1 MTPEIRQK
9 IAALVERAFQEA
21 VEKGSLPEAA
31 LPPVDLA
38 PPRDPEHGDLASNIA
53 MLLAGRLR
61 RPPAAIASALAA
73 VVSSWPEADRYPAA
87 AAVADPKKGFLNFR
101 LAPRAFQDA
110 LRSLF
115 PRAGR
120 FGETGAGKG
129 KKVLLEFVSANPT
142 GPLTV
147 AHGRQAAVGDT
158 LASLL
163 AKAGFR
169 VTREYYLND
178 RGRQMRTLG
187 RSLYLRWRELK
198 GEAVEFPDD
207 HYRGEYLIGVAR
219 KLPGGPLPETDQPL
233 ADSSEEAALDFCTR
247 FAMAELLAL
256 NRSELDGFRVR
267 MDSWISEKE
276 LVASGAVAEV
286 LAELARRGET
296 YEKDDALWFRSTS
309 HGDEK
314 DRVLTKTGGD
324 LTYFASDIAYHVR
337 KLDRGFD
344 LLVDFWGPD
353 HHGHIVR
360 LKGALRALGRDPE
373 RLHVIIVQLVKLFQ
387 GTEEV
392 RMSTRAGQFVA
403 LSEVMADVGV
413 DAARYFF
420 VRRRKESPLDFDLEL
435 ARKQSPDNPVY
446 YVQYA
451 HARVCSIF
459 RRHREGGGEELPD
472 PGSVDLSALSLP
484 EETELIKRL
493 LLFPELVGQAATTF
507 QPHLLPAYLEDLAQ
521 TFHNYY
527 NRRRVIGEEKA
538 VTLARLALSRA
549 VQAVIAEGLA
559 IMGVSAPERMAK
571 LEEDGQESD

>member
-1 MTPEIRQK
+1 MRQK
-9 IAALVERAFQEA
+9 IAGLVEKAFRQA

-31 LPPVDLA
+31 LPPVELT
-38 PPRDPEHGDLASNIA
+38 PPRDRSHGDLATNVA
-53 MLLAGRLR
+53 MRLAAPLR
-61 RPPAAIASALAA
+61 RSPAAIASVLAE
-73 VVSSWPEADRYPAA
+73 SINSRPEKDRYPALSA
-87 AAVADPKKGFLNFR
+87 EADPRKGFLNFR

-110 LRSLF
+110 LRAVF

-120 FGETGAGKG
+120 FGESGEGRGRKI
-129 KKVLLEFVSANPT
+129 LLEFVSANPT

-158 LASLL
+158 LSNLL
-163 AKAGFR
+163 IKADFR
-169 VTREYYLND
+169 VAREYYLND

-187 RSLYLRWRELK
+187 RSLYLRWKELR
-198 GEAVEFPDD
+198 GEAVEFPED
-207 HYRGEYLIGVAR
+207 HYRGEYLIGVA
-219 KLPGGPLPETDQPL
+219 KKIPAGPLPGLIAALSDLP
-233 ADSSEEAALDFCTR
+233 EAEALDFCTQ
-247 FAMAELLAL
+247 FAMDELLAL
-256 NRSELDGFRVR
+256 NRSELAGFRVR
-267 MDSWISEKE
+267 MDSWVSEKE

-286 LAELARRGET
+286 LSELDRRGET

-344 LLVDFWGPD
+344 LLIDFWGPD

-360 LKGALRALGRDPE
+360 LKGALQALGRDPDK
-373 RLHVIIVQLVKLFQ
+373 LNVIIVQLVKLFQ
-387 GTEEV
+387 GKEEV

-435 ARKQSPDNPVY
+435 AKKQSPDNPVY

-459 RRHREGGGEELPD
+459 RKHREGGGEGIAD
-472 PGSVDLSALSLP
+472 PAAVDLSPLVLP
-484 EETELIKRL
+484 EETELIKMVL
-493 LLFPELVGQAATTF
+493 AFPELVSQAAASF
-507 QPHLLPAYLEDLAQ
+507 QPHLLPAYLEELSGA
-521 TFHNYY
+521 FHNYY
-527 NRRRVIGEEKA
+527 NRQRVIGEEKA
-538 VTLARLALSRA
+538 VTLARLALSWA
-549 VQAVIAEGLA
+549 VRAVIAEGLG
-559 IMGVSAPERMAK
+559 IMGVAAPERMEK
-571 LEEDGQESD
+571 LGEEGEQ